1 MHDAQDHDAK
11 EVSRVDQ
18 NAPGHC
24 WLCHLASGL
33 YVTLII
39 ILVTIWMFLGAISIR
54 LLLTSSQ
61 A

>member
-1 MHDAQDHDAK
+1 MQDAQDHDAK
-11 EVSRVDQ
+11 DVSRVDQ

-24 WLCHLASGL
+24 GLCPPASGL
-33 YVTLII
+33 YVTLIV
-39 ILVTIWMFLGAISIR
+39 ILATNWMFLGAISIR